1 MSWSWDKL
9 QRQLAREAR
18 EYLADLRNIKE
29 SLQYAEGWV
38 ALLLIVG
45 CVAMLCVWG
54 VVSLGFSPPND
65 HVSDILTS
73 LGMRFCRPLENVAGV
88 IIIIDVLLT
97 IFLAAITLGNVFSM
111 MIRAQRGLPRNPRDM
126 IVSAL
131 LLMAVGIGGILFM
144 LAIC

>member
-1 MSWSWDKL
+1 
-9 QRQLAREAR
+9 
-18 EYLADLRNIKE
+18 
-29 SLQYAEGWV
+29 
-38 ALLLIVG
+38 
-45 CVAMLCVWG
+45 CVVMLCVWG

-126 IVSAL
+126 ILSTLML
-131 LLMAVGIGGILFM
+131 LAVGIGGILFM